1 MNDRTRKMLVRPNR
15 TEPISPNQNRIR
27 TEPIIFRKSTY
38 FFFYHN
44 FLVVE
49 VNMCEVFLQNRI
61 LAAFLGS
68 NLFLSLVKMSPA
80 VLNNRSTSTL
90 AWQDSGSVSPNR
102 TVKFGRT
109 EFFTEPPGSV
119 GSVLFGSVLVVH

>member
-1 MNDRTRKMLVRPNR
+1 MTKKMSFLELLLPCS
-15 TEPISPNQNRIR
+15 EL
-27 TEPIIFRKSTY
+27 KSTY
-38 FFFYHN
+38 FFFHHN
-44 FLVVE
+44 LLALK
-49 VNMCEVFLQNRI
+49 VNMCEVLLQNRI

-80 VLNNRSTSTL
+80 VLNNPSTSTL
-90 AWQDSGSVSPNR
+90 TWQDSGSISPNR

-109 EFFTEPPGSV
+109 EFFTEQPGSV